1 MRGMIDLGGGAQPR
15 AGKGGI
21 VMKKAIV
28 VLALVFVLILGRQ
41 QLNPAW
47 VSGPDGM
54 SRSADQAVPKVRAC
68 LFDDESLTREQ
79 RMRIAA
85 LHEKYYRE
93 MTVLRQKLQVAAF
106 AYRQARIID
115 PKDTQTLEAKRKAVE
130 EARLPLRKRV
140 TEFRVELLKI
150 LTPEQQAKLWEGRG
164 LWGTGFGRS
173 GKGPGRGR

>member
-1 MRGMIDLGGGAQPR
+1 MA
-15 AGKGGI
+15 
-21 VMKKAIV
+21 
-28 VLALVFVLILGRQ
+28 
-41 QLNPAW
+41 
-47 VSGPDGM
+47 
-54 SRSADQAVPKVRAC
+54 
-68 LFDDESLTREQ
+68 REQ
-79 RMRIAA
+79 RTRIAA

-93 MTVLRQKLQVAAF
+93 TAVLRQNLREAAF
-106 AYRQARIID
+106 AYRQARILD